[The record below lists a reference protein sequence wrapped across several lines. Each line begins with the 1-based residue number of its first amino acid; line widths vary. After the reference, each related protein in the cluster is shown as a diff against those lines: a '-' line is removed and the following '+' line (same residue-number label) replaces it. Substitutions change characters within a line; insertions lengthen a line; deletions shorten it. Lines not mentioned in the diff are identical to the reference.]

1 MLEQDISIYRGD
13 DTAVTFT
20 ITDANNRPYDL
31 SSYAVTMLIKPKGK
45 DTYLLKEGAGIDV
58 RGNQIAILFSHD
70 LTKNWTFKTAIYD
83 IQIVDSVGLYKTIVK
98 GNIEVEMDVTP

>member
-31 SSYAVTMLIKPKGK
+31 SSYAVSMLIKPKGK

-58 RGNQIAILFSHD
+58 RGNQIAILFAHA
-70 LTKNWTFKTAIYD
+70 LTKDWKFRTAIYD
-83 IQIVDSVGLYKTIVK
+83 IQIIDSVGLYKTIVK

>member
-20 ITDANNRPYDL
+20 ILDSTNQPVDL
-31 SSYAVTMLIKPKGK
+31 SSYKVTMLIKPKGK

-58 RGNQIAILFSHD
+58 RGNQIAVLFAHE
-70 LTKNWTFKTAIYD
+70 LTKDWKFSTALYD
-83 IQIVDSVGLYKTIVK
+83 IQIVDTAELYKTVVK
-98 GNIEVEMDVTP
+98 GNIEIEMDVTP

>member
-20 ITDANNRPYDL
+20 ITDSANRPYDL
-31 SSYAVTMLIKPKGK
+31 SSYAVTMLIKAKGN
-45 DTYLLKEGAGIDV
+45 DAYLLKEGAGIDV
-58 RGNQIAILFSHD
+58 RGNQIAVLFSHA
-70 LTKNWTFKTAIYD
+70 LTKDWKFRTAIYD
-83 IQIVDSVGLYKTIVK
+83 IQIVDSEGLYKTVVK